1 MEGSAEMKSESDV
14 EPGLSLKREII
25 IATIIMMGSVY

>member
-14 EPGLSLKREII
+14 EPGLSLNGEVI
-25 IATIIMMGSVY
+25 IATIVMMGSVS